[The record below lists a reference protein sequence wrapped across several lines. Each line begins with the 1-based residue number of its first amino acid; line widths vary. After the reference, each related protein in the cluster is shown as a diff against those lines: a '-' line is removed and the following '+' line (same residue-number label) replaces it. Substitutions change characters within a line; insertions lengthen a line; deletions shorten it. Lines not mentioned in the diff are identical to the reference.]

1 MATVTRFGSDGFIRK
16 LKGRRLED
24 VGEFNLVYFRIRC
37 NIIVELDNNI
47 VMQPKILLFFRNVW
61 LLF

>member
-1 MATVTRFGSDGFIRK
+1 MATVARFGNDGFIRK

-47 VMQPKILLFFRNVW
+47 HATEDSTVLS
-61 LLF
+61 